1 MTSKQIKLLLFLAV
15 LAFFVGCKS
24 TKTLSANGEL
34 ISNISAKQ
42 LIKSNTK
49 NSTKFKTLTSRIK
62 IETSD
67 GKKTQ
72 SFSLSMRMEKD
83 KVIWMSKLGIVKAII
98 TPTRVA
104 FYNKLDNTYFDGDFS
119 YLSNLLGT
127 ELDFEKVQNLLLG
140 EALFNL
146 NEDEFI
152 ASTHDKS
159 YLLTPKEQ
167 LDLFE
172 IFYLLNPRHFKMDS
186 QQLAQPQE
194 NRLLQIDYK
203 DYQEVE
209 SQAFPQNIRILAVES
224 NDETIVDLEYKSIT
238 LNENLRFPFRIP
250 SGYKEIELK

>member
-119 YLSNLLGT
+119 YLSDLLGT

>member
-1 MTSKQIKLLLFLAV
+1 LAV
-15 LAFFVGCKS
+15 LVFFVGCKS
-24 TKTLSANGEL
+24 TKTLGANGEF

-42 LIKSNTK
+42 LVKNNTK
-49 NSTKFKTLTSRIK
+49 NSTKFKTLTSRVK

-67 GKKTQ
+67 GTKTQ

-83 KVIWMSKLGIVKAII
+83 KVIWMSKLGIVKALI

-119 YLSNLLGT
+119 YLSDLLGT
-127 ELDFEKVQNLLLG
+127 DLDFDKVQNLLLG

-146 NEDEFI
+146 NDDEFI
-152 ASTHDKS
+152 ASTYDKS
-159 YLLTPKEQ
+159 YLLKPKEQ
-167 LDLFE
+167 LELFE

-186 QQLAQPQE
+186 QQLAQPKE

-203 DYQEVE
+203 NYQEVE
-209 SQAFPQNIRILAVES
+209 NQVFPQTIRILAVE
-224 NDETIVDLEYKSIT
+224 NTDETSVNLEYKSIA
-238 LNENLRFPFRIP
+238 LNESLRFPFRIP